1 MLSPTMR
8 ITGAAACA
16 KTTEQKSAA
25 ASAVKERRTD
35 RNEDDEF
42 MSTCHCRG
50 AFRGAQRRVA
60 EYNAPPPDRSARH
73 FRGALST
80 CGACVDYSAAPTA
93 REPNCRSCSFIM
105 TEPVIRAQDLSKI
118 VQSGDAPLT
127 ILDGVSFEVGAGAT
141 VAIDGASGAE
151 VVDVMFRLNRE
162 RGTTLLLVTHNA
174 ELASRCARRLS
185 LASGK
190 LIGDDA
196 VRESP

>member
-42 MSTCHCRG
+42 MATCHCRG

-73 FRGALST
+73 FR
-80 CGACVDYSAAPTA
+80 VA
-93 REPNCRSCSFIM
+93 RPR
-105 TEPVIRAQDLSKI
+105 
-118 VQSGDAPLT
+118 
-127 ILDGVSFEVGAGAT
+127 
-141 VAIDGASGAE
+141 
-151 VVDVMFRLNRE
+151 
-162 RGTTLLLVTHNA
+162 A
-174 ELASRCARRLS
+174 ELALTTRRPQLHSRRAAEALS
-185 LASGK
+185 
-190 LIGDDA
+190 
-196 VRESP
+196 